1 MRSTRRQLR
10 LVALVPVASLAL
22 TGLVPRSACA
32 EGVDGAALLR
42 MLGPR
47 AQQAFAPAGAPGVGA
62 LVRLPEGTRASDVG
76 LQPAAPGLARLYGTP
91 TKLLAFADAHP
102 GLPMEVVPPLH
113 ALLNTAAG
121 FVEATGATK
130 RGLDGKGALVGVADT
145 GLDVTHADFLDV
157 RGHSRVAWLI
167 DLSAPPRGQY
177 PDLEKQYGT
186 LDGSGKVTFG
196 AVWAGA
202 DLDAAMT
209 AHASNLPQDEVG
221 HGTLV
226 TSCAAGN
233 GEHGTSP
240 YVGIAPGA
248 TLLVARVAAAGTES
262 IANDDLLR
270 GVAFLFDR
278 ADFMKQPVAVNLS
291 IGSNFGPHDGTMD
304 WEQALAGHVGAAYP
318 GHALVVAAGNYGLIV
333 DTPVHQSVRVSPT
346 ETTRVPIPL
355 ATAANG
361 GVQVWIAMHEG
372 ADLQVGLDGPDG
384 TWISPVSAGQS
395 GGKTA
400 TNYSAGVYNGSGSS
414 GSPVPSSSLGAVALW
429 QGVIPGGTYDIILS
443 GSGTADLYLEG
454 TGDLAPDGSV
464 GFTYGVRESTVTLP
478 ATNGALI
485 GVGCTIN
492 KREWTSIQGVELGLA
507 VPDLDTVG
515 GLPAADGGTRD
526 PVGGEPCW
534 FSSAGPTL
542 TGVQKPEIMAPGA
555 AIIGALSAQ
564 ALPGGAASIFTNPSC
579 PAMAGQPADPYC
591 QQIDP
596 THGVSFGTSFSSPIV
611 AGAAAVLLQNDPTL
625 TQGEVLAALQGG
637 VHKLRSAAP
646 FADQS
651 GVGEVD
657 VLGAVEA
664 ADRMRNPS
672 LALPVLSA
680 SWLTPGGDF
689 YLADGSTPMQVILE
703 LRAASTGA
711 AQAPVADGFGA
722 GRLVAYARVGGQPRP
737 DAVQSLVRR
746 GPGVWVATVQLPA
759 GLGGQSLTLGATFDG
774 ADIVRPAVIPIAVDS
789 WSAGY
794 AASVTGGCGP
804 GPAPRDG
811 VLASAVVLLLMALA
825 RGRRSVHAERILAA
839 GGTGRESIE
848 RPIDVGRPRS
858 GG

>member
-1 MRSTRRQLR
+1 MRATRSLSR
-10 LVALVPVASLAL
+10 LAPLVSLAL
-22 TGLVPRSACA
+22 TALLPRMAHA
-32 EGVDGAALLR
+32 AGVDGAALLR

-62 LVRLPEGTRASDVG
+62 LVRLPAGTRASDVG
-76 LQPAAPGLARLYGTP
+76 LLPAGPGIARLYGTP
-91 TKLLAFADAHP
+91 AKLLAFADAHP

-113 ALLNTAAG
+113 ALLDTAG
-121 FVEATGATK
+121 LFVEASTATA
-130 RGLDGKGALVGVADT
+130 RGLDGTGALVGVADT
-145 GLDVTHADFLDV
+145 GLDVTHADFLDAQ
-157 RGHSRVAWLI
+157 GHSRVAWLI

-186 LDGSGKVTFG
+186 LDGSGNVTFG

-202 DLDAAMT
+202 DLDAAMA

-233 GEHGTSP
+233 GEQGMSP
-240 YVGIAPGA
+240 YRGIAPDA
-248 TLLVARVAAAGTES
+248 RLVIARVAAAGTES

-278 ADFMKQPVAVNLS
+278 ADFMKQPVVVNLS
-291 IGSNFGPHDGTMD
+291 IGSNFGPHDGSMD

-318 GHALVVAAGNYGLIV
+318 GHALVVAAGNYGSIV

-346 ETTRVPIPL
+346 ETMRVPVPL
-355 ATAANG
+355 AAPANG
-361 GVQVWIAMHEG
+361 GVQVWVAMHEG

-384 TWISPVSAGQS
+384 TWISPVPAGQS

-414 GSPVPSSSLGAVALW
+414 GSPIPSGSLGAVAIW
-429 QGVIPGGTYDIILS
+429 QGVIPAGTYDITLS
-443 GSGTADLYLEG
+443 GTGTAELYLQG

-478 ATNGALI
+478 ATNGSLI

-492 KREWTSIQGVELGLA
+492 KREWVSIQGVQLGLA

-515 GLPAADGGTRD
+515 GLPGADGGARD
-526 PVGGEPCW
+526 PLGGEPCW

-542 TGVQKPEIMAPGA
+542 TGLQKPEIMAPGA
-555 AIIGALSAQ
+555 AIIGAMSAQ
-564 ALPGGAASIFTNPSC
+564 ALPGGSASIFTNPSC
-579 PAMAGQPADPYC
+579 PAKAGQASDPYC
-591 QQIDP
+591 QQIDG

-625 TQGEVLAALQGG
+625 TQGDVLAALQGG

-672 LALPVLSA
+672 TALPVLSA

-689 YLADGSTPMQVILE
+689 YVADGSTPMQVILE
-703 LRAASTGA
+703 LRAAGTGSGPP
-711 AQAPVADGFGA
+711 PVADGFGE
-722 GRLVAYARVGGQPRP
+722 GRLVAHALVGGQPQQG
-737 DAVQSLVRR
+737 AVQSLVRR
-746 GPGVWVATVQLPA
+746 GPGVWVGTVVLPA
-759 GLGGQSLTLGATFDG
+759 GLGGQTLTLGATFDG
-774 ADIVRPAVIPIAVDS
+774 ADVVRPVAMPIAVDA

-794 AASVTGGCGP
+794 PASVKGGCGS

-811 VLASAVVLLLMALA
+811 GLASVVVLLMMALA
-825 RGRRSVHAERILAA
+825 RGRRSVNAERILAS
-839 GGTGRESIE
+839 GGTAREAVEHGIG
-848 RPIDVGRPRS
+848 VGGPRS
-858 GG
+858 RG